1 MEDEADFH
9 VVAEVSKEPWPSHL
23 KVDVPDFS
31 VRDCTDINLIG
42 LGAFG
47 EVSACVYR
55 EHKYVLKQLNVG
67 YDRIQSRDMYIKE
80 LKLLES
86 VRGHNNI
93 IHIRA
98 YCFSERYF
106 MLDYMRFSFDC
117 LGIEC
122 QQVSSLDKFLAV
134 CNDYTKFRGCKHL
147 PLHIIMDVA
156 NGLQFL
162 HSTDIV
168 HRDLK
173 AENVLVCNRHY
184 TETEQRGCSFEASW
198 TSCTMQTV

>member
-9 VVAEVSKEPWPSHL
+9 VVAEVSKEAWPSHL

-122 QQVSSLDKFLAV
+122 QQVSSLDKFFSSMQRLHKVPWLQALATP
-134 CNDYTKFRGCKHL
+134 YYH
-147 PLHIIMDVA
+147 
-156 NGLQFL
+156 
-162 HSTDIV
+162 
-168 HRDLK
+168 
-173 AENVLVCNRHY
+173 
-184 TETEQRGCSFEASW
+184 GCSKWIAISTQYRYSSSRFESRKCSSVQPALYGDGAERLFI
-198 TSCTMQTV
+198 